1 MLQVAPE
8 VIDLLNDLIR
18 HEDRYEHARALAH
31 LVGEL
36 GGQAD
41 TPLGGDSAIEKRY
54 EQALTRDLPSVVL
67 DALRRNLE
75 AKRG

>member
-1 MLQVAPE
+1 M
-8 VIDLLNDLIR
+8 IDVLNDLIR
-18 HEDRYEHARALAH
+18 HEDQYDHARALAQ

-41 TPLGGDSAIEKRY
+41 TPLGGDSAIVARY
-54 EQALTRDLPSVVL
+54 ERALTRDLPPTVL

-75 AKRG
+75 AKRR